1 MALLKHTITNLVSIF
16 QPPVGQITTVNA
28 PKVFTDINRPEACF
42 KRTNKEYNNQV
53 FQGYAL
59 KRQKGDTIEVLE
71 LLKYVLCNVHICCAL
86 LDHDTGVIKF

>member
-1 MALLKHTITNLVSIF
+1 
-16 QPPVGQITTVNA
+16 
-28 PKVFTDINRPEACF
+28 
-42 KRTNKEYNNQV
+42 V